1 MSELVIDNDKQII
14 QGVFIENTSDFL
26 NLRAILQAEHLE
38 GFNPTKQD
46 VEEIILKSQQKDP
59 EFDQLYKKLFRKRG

>member
-1 MSELVIDNDKQII
+1 MTELVIDNDKQII

-38 GFNPTKQD
+38 GFNPTKKD
-46 VEEIILKSQQKDP
+46 VGEIILKSRQKDP